1 MKISHFLCM
10 GAILVMTAPASAQ
23 VSKAAK
29 AGAEVS
35 KTLAQIQTSVAR
47 NIARMELSAVSQSA
61 QAASQLMETIS
72 SCEKQPLVR
81 NMADD
86 DYYSNHSEG
95 RYAVH
100 TEQSLERF
108 LERRRQGLGMF
119 DHREYHAPP
128 PVKKKAVTEDKKKVG
143 INTDEQPVAAVEEEG
158 QALPTDKTEQPK
170 TPVASDPTQPETT
183 SAPPN
188 Q

>member
-29 AGAEVS
+29 AEAEVS

-47 NIARMELSAVSQSA
+47 NIARVELSAVSQSA

-86 DYYSNHSEG
+86 DYYFNHSEG

-108 LERRRQGLGMF
+108 LERRKQGLGMF
-119 DHREYHAPP
+119 GHREYHAPP
-128 PVKKKAVTEDKKKVG
+128 PVKKKAVTEDKKKVE

-158 QALPTDKTEQPK
+158 QALPTGKTEQPK
-170 TPVASDPTQPETT
+170 TPVVSDPTQPETT